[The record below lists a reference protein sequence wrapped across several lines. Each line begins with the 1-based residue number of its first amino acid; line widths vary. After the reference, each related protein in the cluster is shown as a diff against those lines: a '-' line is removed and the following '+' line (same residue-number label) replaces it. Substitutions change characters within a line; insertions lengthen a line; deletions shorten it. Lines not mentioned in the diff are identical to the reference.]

1 MQSYDLELNNVIE
14 RINKD
19 NAKLVCI
26 QLPDGLKPRT
36 NEIQQSIEK
45 NTSASAIIWMGS
57 CFGACDAPLQVE
69 RLGVDLLVQ
78 WGHSTWRG
86 TWH

>member
-1 MQSYDLELNNVIE
+1 MQSYDLELNKVIE
-14 RINKD
+14 RIHKE

-26 QLPDGLKPRT
+26 QLPDGLKPRAR
-36 NEIQQSIEK
+36 EVQQAIE
-45 NTSASAIIWMGS
+45 NSSTANVVIWMGS
-57 CFGACDAPLQVE
+57 CFGACDVPLQVE

-86 TWH
+86 SWH

>member
-1 MQSYDLELNNVIE
+1 MENYDLELNKAVEEI
-14 RINKD
+14 KKT

-26 QLPDGLKPRT
+26 QLPDGLKPRAK
-36 NEIQQSIEK
+36 EIQQSIEK